1 MTQFRLPPLNSL
13 RAFEVAAR
21 HQSIKLACAELHV
34 NHSSVSRHILKLE
47 QYLGHRLFERVNR
60 QLVLTDAGKTLHS
73 AVTMGFSLIQF
84 AFMQLSRKQRPEKL
98 VIAVDPDF
106 AGLWLVPRLGEF
118 YSLVPNTLVEILV
131 ERSAPDLRDSRIS
144 CAIHYGEAGRDP
156 EIGEMLFRSRL
167 FPVCARELILQAP
180 LESPNDLGNHLLL
193 HDRSF
198 TEWGEYL
205 RSCGA
210 TVDLNVTTGV
220 LFSETAHCLDA
231 AVHGQGV
238 ALGDD
243 FLAAIHL
250 SEGRLVKPLNSTVL
264 SKNAYY
270 FLVSERAST
279 SPVVKAFRAWLLRGI
294 QSVGVRD
301 Q

>member
-1 MTQFRLPPLNSL
+1 MLQFRLPPLNSL
-13 RAFEVAAR
+13 RAFEAAAR

-34 NHSSVSRHILKLE
+34 NHSSVSRHIRKLE
-47 QYLGHRLFERVNR
+47 QYLGRRLFERRNR
-60 QLVLTDAGKTLHS
+60 QLVLTDAGRALHG
-73 AVTMGFSLIQF
+73 AVTMGFSLIQY

-118 YSLVPNTLVEILV
+118 YSLVPNTFVEILV
-131 ERSAPDLRDSRIS
+131 ERSVPDLRDPRIG

-167 FPVCARELILQAP
+167 FPVCARDLMLQAP
-180 LESPNDLGNHLLL
+180 LESPNDLDHHFLL
-193 HDRSF
+193 HDRSV

-210 TVDLNVTTGV
+210 TIDLNVTTGII
-220 LFSETAHCLDA
+220 FGETALCLDA
-231 AVHGQGV
+231 AVRGQGV

-250 SEGRLVKPLNSTVL
+250 SEGRLVKPFKSAVL

-270 FLVSERAST
+270 FLVSERASP
-279 SPVVKAFRAWLLRGI
+279 SPVVKAFRAWLLRSI
-294 QSVGVRD
+294 QSVSVQGR
-301 Q
+301 

>member
-1 MTQFRLPPLNSL
+1 MAQFRLPPLNSL
-13 RAFEVAAR
+13 RAFEAAAR

-34 NHSSVSRHILKLE
+34 NHSSVSRHIRKVE
-47 QYLGHRLFERVNR
+47 QYLGRRLFERGNR
-60 QLVLTDAGKTLHS
+60 QLVLTDAGKTLHG

-118 YSLVPNTLVEILV
+118 YSLVPNTLVEILA
-131 ERSAPDLRDSRIS
+131 ERSVPDLRDPRIS
-144 CAIHYGEAGRDP
+144 CAIHYGEAGRNP

-180 LESPNDLGNHLLL
+180 LQSPNDLGHYPLL
-193 HDRSF
+193 HDRSV

-210 TVDLNVTTGV
+210 TVDLNVTTGII
-220 LFSETAHCLDA
+220 FSKTALCLDA
-231 AVHGQGV
+231 AVRGQGV

-250 SEGRLVKPLNSTVL
+250 SEGRLVKPFKSAVL

-270 FLVSERAST
+270 FLVSEENSA
-279 SPVVKAFRAWLLRGI
+279 SPVVKAFRAWLLRSI
-294 QSVGVRD
+294 QSMSAQSR
-301 Q
+301 